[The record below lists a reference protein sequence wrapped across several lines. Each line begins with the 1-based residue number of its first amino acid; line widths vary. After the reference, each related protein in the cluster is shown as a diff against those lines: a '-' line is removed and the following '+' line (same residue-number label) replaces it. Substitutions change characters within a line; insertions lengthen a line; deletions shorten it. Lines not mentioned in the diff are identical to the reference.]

1 MHSLR
6 RNVLSLNTFD
16 SHSQLDSC
24 RDTLVVFIVSVIH
37 LDEQL
42 TSLSFLFFIDARFE
56 LLDEHCQPAILLIE
70 AGLLKNSILLQ
81 SSQLC
86 FALVELGC

>member
-37 LDEQL
+37 LDEKL
-42 TSLSFLFFIDARFE
+42 ASLSFLFFIDARFE
-56 LLDEHCQPAILLIE
+56 LFLSLPQIAVVEWILEASEKLDLL
-70 AGLLKNSILLQ
+70 
-81 SSQLC
+81 
-86 FALVELGC
+86 LGVGNFL